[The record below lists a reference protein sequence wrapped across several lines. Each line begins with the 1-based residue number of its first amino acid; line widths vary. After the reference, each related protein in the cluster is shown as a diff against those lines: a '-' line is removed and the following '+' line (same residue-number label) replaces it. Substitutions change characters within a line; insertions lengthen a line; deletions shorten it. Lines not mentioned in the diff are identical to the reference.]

1 MTRKTYPSDL
11 NDKEWA
17 RIEPL
22 IPAAKSGGRPR
33 TANMRE
39 VLNAIFYVLKTG
51 CQWDMLPH
59 DFPAK
64 GTVYHYFN
72 QWSKDGTLERMNA
85 KLRVQVRLA
94 AGRAATPS
102 AGVIDSQTVKTT
114 EKGG

>member
-1 MTRKTYPSDL
+1 MIRKTYPGDL

-22 IPAAKSGGRPR
+22 IPAAKKGGRPR

-39 VLNAIFYVLKTG
+39 GLNAIFYVLKTG

-59 DFPAK
+59 DFPPK

-72 QWSKDGTLERMNA
+72 QWSRWDVGADERQIA
-85 KLRVQVRLA
+85 R
-94 AGRAATPS
+94 PS
-102 AGVIDSQTVKTT
+102 SLGSGARSHSKCRNHR
-114 EKGG
+114 

>member
-1 MTRKTYPSDL
+1 MTRKAYPSDL

-22 IPAAKSGGRPR
+22 IPPAKRGGRKR
-33 TANMRE
+33 STNMRE
-39 VLNAIFYVLKTG
+39 VLNGLFYVLKTG

-59 DFPAK
+59 DFPPK

-85 KLRVQVRLA
+85 NLRVQVRLA
-94 AGRAATPS
+94 NGRESTPS
-102 AGVIDSQTVKTT
+102 AGIIDSQSVKTT
-114 EKGG
+114 EKGA